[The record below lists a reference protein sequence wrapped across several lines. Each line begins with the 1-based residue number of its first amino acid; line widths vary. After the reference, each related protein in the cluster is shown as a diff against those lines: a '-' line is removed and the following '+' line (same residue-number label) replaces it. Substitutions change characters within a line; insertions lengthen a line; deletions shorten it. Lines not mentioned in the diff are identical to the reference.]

1 MSDWEVFA
9 NTEAQLLAVVKS
21 MGLWHLALMRGSVVR
36 TPEGIL
42 AQGVLKS
49 GTQYFFNYYKTK
61 MVPSGKNV
69 RDPWGRL
76 SPEMVPAAG
85 VWGTLR
91 WLSTDGSDPPAIDPA
106 SGVTINPLPAN
117 AYNTLA
123 S

>member
-42 AQGVLKS
+42 AQGVLKN

-61 MVPSGKNV
+61 LVQQGTQLN
-69 RDPWGRL
+69 PWGK
-76 SPEMVPAAG
+76 PEAKMVPAAG
-85 VWGTLR
+85 VWATLR
-91 WLSTDGSDPPAIDPA
+91 WLSPDGSDPPAIDPA

-117 AYNTLA
+117 AYNKLA